1 MPTYSNPWSY
11 ADKLKKLSEDM
22 KLTKD
27 KLGEL
32 ECRLDYGIKC
42 HVQAMTDLEKK

>member
-1 MPTYSNPWSY
+1 
-11 ADKLKKLSEDM
+11 M

-27 KLGEL
+27 EQGEL

-42 HVQAMTDLEKK
+42 HVQAMTDLEKMKNCKEFMVNKLVKNQDL